1 MNGNPSA
8 LKTKMTL
15 NLSKVSETY
24 FNKLFETKV
33 SPQSTE
39 IKARVLLVD
48 KHTTPIISMSY
59 TQSQLL
65 QNDIVLVEMIENQ
78 SNLNVMKHLNCIV
91 YIKPTQESIKNLIK
105 ELKSPHFNK
114 YELFTNNT
122 LNKNQLEGLAEADEF
137 EAISQVLEI
146 FQDYLIVNNNLF
158 TINISSGQNTIM
170 EESNSL
176 ASLLLSLKKCP
187 IIKYESNSIELKK
200 LSSEILYNINS
211 NSNNN
216 LFEDLNKN
224 SDVPPIL
231 LLLDR
236 KNDPIT
242 PLILPWTYQSMIH
255 ELIGI
260 NKNMVELAESE
271 EPIILSES
279 QDPFFKQSMYLN
291 YGDLTDKFQEYVEE
305 YKKQTKQSSI
315 ENLKTQNLSEL
326 KKVLTRFPEFKKLLN
341 NILKHLNLIS
351 ELDTQISRQ
360 SLWEVSELQQ
370 TIICNLENQQV
381 IRTRLLEILDKAT
394 ISTENKIKLVL
405 IYSVKF
411 SQNDNDLAVFL
422 NKFHDPTI
430 TNPVPTVSQMSLMKN
445 FNKQFNKTPT
455 STNNNNSNNIGK
467 IFNNKKISIN
477 LLFNNSTNNSTT
489 NNIYMQ
495 YIPKLNELLNE
506 LINQSQ
512 NHSNQ
517 FHLSTLV
524 PDIVTKQYG
533 NVGDSVQDII
543 IYIKGGI
550 TYEES
555 RLIHDLSLSNNKI
568 NLIIGSDTILNSE
581 RWLNKMYDDI
591 NETHTNQTNT
601 ADHGLRTKQLRDI
614 L

>member
-1 MNGNPSA
+1 
-8 LKTKMTL
+8 MTL

-24 FNKLFETKV
+24 FNKLFETKT
-33 SPQSTE
+33 SSQSTE

-65 QNDIVLVEMIENQ
+65 QNDIVLVEMIDNQ
-78 SNLNVMKHLNCIV
+78 GSLNVMKHLNCVV
-91 YIKPTQESIKNLIK
+91 YIKPTQDSIRNLIK
-105 ELKSPHFNK
+105 ELKNPHFNK

-137 EAISQVLEI
+137 EAIIQVLEI

-158 TINISSGQNTIM
+158 TINISNSKNSII

-260 NKNMVELAESE
+260 NKNMVELAESK

-326 KKVLTRFPEFKKLLN
+326 KKVLTKFPEFKKLLN

-351 ELDTQISRQ
+351 ELDSQISHQ

-370 TIICNLENQQV
+370 TIICNLESQQV
-381 IRTRLLEILDKAT
+381 IRTRVLEILDKST

-405 IYSVKF
+405 LYSVKF
-411 SQNDNDLAVFL
+411 NQNENDLAVFL
-422 NKFHDPTI
+422 NKFHDPAI
-430 TNPVPTVSQMSLMKN
+430 TNPVPTVSQISLMKI
-445 FNKQFNKTPT
+445 FNKQFNKSPI

-477 LLFNNSTNNSTT
+477 LLFNNSANNNTT

-517 FHLSTLV
+517 FHLSTLI
-524 PDIVTKQYG
+524 PDTVTKQYG
-533 NVGDSVQDII
+533 NSGDSVQDII
-543 IYIKGGI
+543 IYIKGGV

-555 RLIHDLSLSNNKI
+555 RLIHDLSLANNKI
-568 NLIIGSDTILNSE
+568 NLIIGSDSILNSE
-581 RWLNKMYDDI
+581 RWLNKMYDNI
-591 NETHTNQTNT
+591 NETHTNQPNT
-601 ADHGLRTKQLRDI
+601 VDHGSRTKQLRDI

>member
-1 MNGNPSA
+1 
-8 LKTKMTL
+8 MTL
-15 NLSKVSETY
+15 NLSKVSDTY
-24 FNKLFETKV
+24 FNRLFETKNA
-33 SPQSTE
+33 SQSTD

-48 KHTTPIISMSY
+48 KYTTPIISMSY

-65 QNDIVLVEMIENQ
+65 QNDIVLVELIENQ
-78 SNLNVMKHLNCIV
+78 TNLKAMKHLNCIV
-91 YIKPTQESIKNLIK
+91 YIKPTQDSIRYLIK
-105 ELKSPHFNK
+105 ELHNPHFSK

-122 LNKNQLEGLAEADEF
+122 LNKNQLEALAEADEF
-137 EAISQVLEI
+137 EVIELVLEI

-158 TINISSGQNTIM
+158 TINVSNQENNII

-187 IIKYESNSIELKK
+187 IIKYEPSSIELKK

-216 LFEDLNKN
+216 LFEDLNKS
-224 SDVPPIL
+224 SDIPPVL

-242 PLILPWTYQSMIH
+242 PLILPWTYQSMVH

-260 NKNMVELAESE
+260 NKNMVELRETK

-279 QDPFFKQSMYLN
+279 QDTFFKQSMYLN

-315 ENLKTQNLSEL
+315 ENLKTQNLTEL

-351 ELDTQISRQ
+351 ELDTQISHQ
-360 SLWEVSELQQ
+360 GLWEVSELQQ
-370 TIICNLENQQV
+370 TIICNLENQQ
-381 IRTRLLEILDKAT
+381 IIKTRLLETLDKPA
-394 ISTENKIKLVL
+394 ISTENKVKLVL
-405 IYSVKF
+405 LYAAKF
-411 SQNDNDLAVFL
+411 DQHDKDLGLFL
-422 NKFHDPTI
+422 NKLHDPAI
-430 TNPVPTVSQMSLMKN
+430 TNPHPTVSQISLIKT
-445 FNKQFNKTPT
+445 FHKQFNKSPI

-477 LLFNNSTNNSTT
+477 LLFNSSSHNSTT

-495 YIPKLNELLNE
+495 YIPKINELLNE
-506 LINQSQ
+506 LINQNH
-512 NHSNQ
+512 NHSSQ
-517 FHLSTLV
+517 FNLSTLV
-524 PDIVTKQYG
+524 PDIVSKQYG

-543 IYIKGGI
+543 IYIKGGV

-555 RLIHDLSLSNNKI
+555 RLIHDLNLANNKI
-568 NLIIGSDTILNSE
+568 NLIIGSDTILNSGK
-581 RWLNKMYDDI
+581 WLNRMYDDI
-591 NETHTNQTNT
+591 NGANATQPTTGATSSDRE
-601 ADHGLRTKQLRDI
+601 LRTKQLRD
-614 L
+614 LL